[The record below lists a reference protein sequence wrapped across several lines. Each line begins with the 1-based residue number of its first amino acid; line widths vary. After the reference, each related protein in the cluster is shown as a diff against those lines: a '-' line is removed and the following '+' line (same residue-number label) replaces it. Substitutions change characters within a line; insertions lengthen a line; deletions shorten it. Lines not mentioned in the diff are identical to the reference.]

1 MGIKRLFSGSI
12 KSKIIIIGILPVL
25 VFTLLLFCFLLPRIG
40 ALANELI
47 QKTLM
52 MKLNG
57 DINSASLHL
66 EKCYGS
72 LSMQGGQ
79 LVDEWGIP
87 IEGRHEMVDELKRDL
102 NIVSTIFVRERDD
115 FKRISTSIMMDNGER
130 AVGTMLGRDSAA
142 YEPIMNKKLFFG
154 EANILGDAYLTAY
167 EPILEDDAI
176 IGILFIGIPRV
187 ECDQIVAAGT
197 ASVKIYMIIFAII
210 IILLSVALVTFTA
223 KPIIHNIKELTAII
237 GQGDLSVDVS
247 EHALGL
253 EDELGD
259 LARGFAEMQKNL
271 RETFGVTRESMD
283 RVYASSEMLASSS
296 EEMNAGLEEV
306 SASANE
312 FAGNA
317 QNLSE
322 SSDEMYKLGIQ
333 VSEKAKGGQEAV
345 EKAVSQMEEI
355 SKSVAEL
362 QDNVLSLNS
371 EVDKIGNI
379 VDTIKGIAGQ
389 TNLLALNAAIEAAR
403 AGEQGR
409 GFAVVAEEVRKL
421 AEQSATSA
429 EEITGIIQFVQ
440 NGAQNVAQKM
450 AESVKDV
457 ADGTEV
463 VFYAGDVLNSIISE
477 TQVIVEKIEQVTA
490 ITQEISSGSEEV
502 SAAVEEQTATMN
514 EIASAANDLQ
524 GLVEILNNAVEKFKF

>member
-1 MGIKRLFSGSI
+1 
-12 KSKIIIIGILPVL
+12 
-25 VFTLLLFCFLLPRIG
+25 
-40 ALANELI
+40 
-47 QKTLM
+47 
-52 MKLNG
+52 
-57 DINSASLHL
+57 
-66 EKCYGS
+66 
-72 LSMQGGQ
+72 
-79 LVDEWGIP
+79 
-87 IEGRHEMVDELKRDL
+87 
-102 NIVSTIFVRERDD
+102 
-115 FKRISTSIMMDNGER
+115 
-130 AVGTMLGRDSAA
+130 
-142 YEPIMNKKLFFG
+142 
-154 EANILGDAYLTAY
+154 
-167 EPILEDDAI
+167 
-176 IGILFIGIPRV
+176 V